1 VASVSDG
8 LTFHKFVAAGKI
20 APSQVLEGSWFS
32 KEAHIMDGG
41 RRMIRKWLIQVGA
54 LAGVWGAMSADGKDV
69 ATTKVK
75 RTIGA
80 TATIVESSSGI
91 AFPARVDTGAE
102 TCSLHVE
109 KIDIQDKKSTRQR
122 NIGKTIRFLLKAS
135 DGKTHWAEGIVA
147 DAVRVKSSS
156 LKSGD
161 FDHRYKVR
169 LTLQWKDV
177 RKEVLVT
184 LNDRTA
190 MEYPLLIGRNFLERD
205 FLVDVD
211 LDKDQSPTK
220 SGGQL

>member
-1 VASVSDG
+1 
-8 LTFHKFVAAGKI
+8 
-20 APSQVLEGSWFS
+20 
-32 KEAHIMDGG
+32 MDG
-41 RRMIRKWLIQVGA
+41 RQVVQAMIWLVGA
-54 LAGVWGAMSADGKDV
+54 LAAVYGVTSADGKDV
-69 ATTKVK
+69 ATTKLK

-80 TATIVESSSGI
+80 TATVVEASSQLQ
-91 AFPARVDTGAE
+91 FPARIDTGAE

-109 KIDIQDKKSTRQR
+109 KIDIQDKTAKRTR
-122 NIGKTIRFLLKAS
+122 NIGKSIRFLLKAN
-135 DGKTHWAEGIVA
+135 DGKTHWVEGIVA

-161 FDHRYKVR
+161 VDHRYKVR

-211 LDKDQSPTK
+211 LDKGQSPAK
-220 SGGQL
+220 SDG